1 MDKWSIASA
10 ALPERPTPNGLLSDW
25 ARWYFRLQVDGI
37 GAPLTQK
44 AKRQDLEKFLDYF
57 IKAIGDKPVSS
68 WRKPVTQSF
77 INNLKSLTYRSSSI
91 SRILATLSS
100 FARYLERQSVISPD
114 DNPLWGVQKP
124 LRSLMKPKHIAIYGP
139 GGELFMEGPAAYD
152 QFLSA
157 ANNIIQGQIEN
168 GVVRFPRR
176 VWPYRDKALL
186 QFLYHTGLRVA
197 EVCNLD
203 YGHMQPAPYAKAR
216 IFKDVVCKGNKERDI
231 FLDEVATLGLEEFFD
246 RERKRGEGPLFPSAR
261 ERNKKKPAA
270 GDLTMGEYDL
280 ARLSTSSV
288 RVILNRIGREA
299 CALLGDGY
307 YAKIHPHRLRHER
320 GYNLKMAG
328 ADPGDIQKE
337 LGHSTPNYAPLYSQP
352 TDNERF
358 EWLNSIAKKQNEG
371 SQ

>member
-1 MDKWSIASA
+1 
-10 ALPERPTPNGLLSDW
+10 
-25 ARWYFRLQVDGI
+25 
-37 GAPLTQK
+37 
-44 AKRQDLEKFLDYF
+44 
-57 IKAIGDKPVSS
+57 
-68 WRKPVTQSF
+68 
-77 INNLKSLTYRSSSI
+77 
-91 SRILATLSS
+91 
-100 FARYLERQSVISPD
+100 
-114 DNPLWGVQKP
+114 
-124 LRSLMKPKHIAIYGP
+124 
-139 GGELFMEGPAAYD
+139 
-152 QFLSA
+152 
-157 ANNIIQGQIEN
+157 
-168 GVVRFPRR
+168 
-176 VWPYRDKALL
+176 
-186 QFLYHTGLRVA
+186 
-197 EVCNLD
+197 
-203 YGHMQPAPYAKAR
+203 MQPAPYAKAR

-246 RERKRGEGPLFPSAR
+246 HERKRGEGPLFPSAR